1 MAIHAKKSGLMIAG
15 KVVDETKMSWIFK
28 AIDNKGLTIVMK
40 DDEKNRVFDGE
51 NAVDEAMKWMGIE
64 WQS

>member
-15 KVVDETKMSWIFK
+15 RVIEEGETFWCFH
-28 AIDNKGLTIVMK
+28 AT
-40 DDEKNRVFDGE
+40 DEKRPKYIQKSDTKNQVFDGE